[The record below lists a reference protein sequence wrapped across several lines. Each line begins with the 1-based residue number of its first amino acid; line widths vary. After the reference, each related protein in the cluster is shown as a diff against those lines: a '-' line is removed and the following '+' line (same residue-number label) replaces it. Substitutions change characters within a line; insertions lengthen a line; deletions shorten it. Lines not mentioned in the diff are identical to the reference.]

1 MLLRTEGQRKTTDIF
16 YRCLS
21 TRSSQGHNISYITFG
36 CAPLLLGNIRLIGTK
51 VESVNNRNS
60 ISISHL

>member
-21 TRSSQGHNISYITFG
+21 TRSSQGHNISYISFG
-36 CAPLLLGNIRLIGTK
+36 CAPLLLGNIRSG
-51 VESVNNRNS
+51 EGVNNRNS

>member
-21 TRSSQGHNISYITFG
+21 THSGQGHNISYTG
-36 CAPLLLGNIRLIGTK
+36 CAPLLLSNIRLLSAK
-51 VESVNNRNS
+51 VEKV
-60 ISISHL
+60 